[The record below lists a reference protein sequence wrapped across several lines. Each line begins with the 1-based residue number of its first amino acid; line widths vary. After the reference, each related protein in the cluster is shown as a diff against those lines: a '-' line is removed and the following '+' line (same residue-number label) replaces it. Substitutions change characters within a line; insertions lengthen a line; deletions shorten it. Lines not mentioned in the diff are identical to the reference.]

1 MPVGN
6 ASSPIKFSELQ
17 SFYGGSNPIS
27 LSEYYRGGSEVPTT
41 VDTTQSVNATYSG
54 GLKGAGAGGNGYKN
68 NPNFES
74 SALSITF
81 PANTV
86 VSAAVPWSWSTTNVV
101 YSNPQKGSQPEDPYA
116 WTVVT
121 WSGSLTIGGQTYTN
135 VSNQTQAQAG
145 QSFFADNTGIAGVSG
160 PNRFYWRVSAGSGL
174 AITGY
179 NVYDGPGSPGSLPT
193 SNSQALLNDANSVS
207 ILYNLQPGAAS
218 SQPTGS
224 GSSPV
229 SGADNSASGSFTIAG
244 TTGSSG
250 CTIKMFLGNVIS
262 NSSRVGWSPQSLGT
276 RSGTQTVQGD
286 TNVGV
291 PTSGT
296 IDLNDFRTLTS
307 PNAG

>member
-54 GLKGAGAGGNGYKN
+54 GTKGAGAGGGGYAH

-101 YSNPQKGSQPEDPYA
+101 YGFPTRSQDDEPYG
-116 WTVVT
+116 WGNVVYDA
-121 WSGSLTIGGQTYTN
+121 SLTIGGQTYTN
-135 VSNQTQAQAG
+135 VNKSSQPQGG
-145 QSFFADNTGIAGVSG
+145 QSFFASNTGVAGVRG
-160 PNRFYWRVSAGSGL
+160 NHRLYYRVSAGSGL
-174 AITGY
+174 SFSGY
-179 NVYDGPGSPGSLPT
+179 SVYDGPGSPGSLPT
-193 SNSQALLNDANSVS
+193 SNSQSLLNDAGSVG
-207 ILYNLQPGAAS
+207 ILYNLQPGAANYQPQS
-218 SQPTGS
+218 SDSQHTAP
-224 GSSPV
+224 
-229 SGADNSASGSFTIAG
+229 GADNSASGSFTITG

-250 CTIKMFLGNVIS
+250 CTLKMFLGEIIGNAQ
-262 NSSRVGWSPQSLGT
+262 RVGWSPQSLGT

-291 PTSGT
+291 PTSGVL
-296 IDLNDFRTLTS
+296 DLNDFRTLTNPS
-307 PNAG
+307 AG